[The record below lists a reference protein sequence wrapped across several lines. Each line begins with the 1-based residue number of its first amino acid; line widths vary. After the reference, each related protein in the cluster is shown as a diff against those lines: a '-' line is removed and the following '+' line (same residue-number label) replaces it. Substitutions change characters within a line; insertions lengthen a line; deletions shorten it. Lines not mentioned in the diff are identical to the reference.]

1 MLSIPSTSSSA
12 VSVKKAIQISG
23 ESRNSS
29 MAETDKND
37 RPIVGIGRG
46 IRHQEQHYPPFE
58 KAERSENYTVI

>member
-1 MLSIPSTSSSA
+1 
-12 VSVKKAIQISG
+12 
-23 ESRNSS
+23 

-58 KAERSENYTVI
+58 KPNDQKITPSSRIDGLASTIAPHDSLSTS